1 EVADRGAGDREHH
14 RGRVPEFTLKLD
26 GARAR
31 RELAVQRLQ
40 FEIDV
45 AELLPAV
52 ARRIGQLHRDEGCTW
67 QGERA
72 NAPGVRSR
80 RINGLVLGDRL
91 FDRPRDQLF
100 YLLGVRAWPLTRGDR
115 DPYRDIRV
123 LPLRHGGVAIH
134 APRKDRQETC
144 PGDLPVLHEKP
155 RRVVDVLDEFSVALV
170 CHGYRY
176 GRTRTS

>member
-1 EVADRGAGDREHH
+1 G
-14 RGRVPEFTLKLD
+14 
-26 GARAR
+26 
-31 RELAVQRLQ
+31 LAVQRLQ

-100 YLLGVRAWPLTRGDR
+100 YLLGVSAWPLTRRHRNSDGN
-115 DPYRDIRV
+115 IRV
-123 LPLRHGGVAIH
+123 LPLRHGRVAIH

-144 PGDLPVLHEKP
+144 PGDLPVIHRTP
-155 RRVVDVLDEFSVALV
+155 RRGVDVLDAFRVALV
-170 CHGYRY
+170 WQGYRY
-176 GRTRTS
+176 GRTRTA